1 MCRRDVEVQQ
11 LDQRGEP
18 RRLPFGKLK
27 HQPRQ
32 SGCVDD
38 RVLER
43 ALESAP
49 DEPGVKRIVA
59 VLDQHRALRE
69 TQECP
74 TRILEL
80 RGADQHR
87 ALDVMTAACI
97 RVDGCAAVDEGV
109 EEGQWAV
116 ELESLGADLQHEKRG
131 VAGGFDV
138 QGHVLSFLERGL
150 RFQLR
155 GVDRDLLPRHGLD
168 RAARL
173 EQNRFRGHLASAK
186 ALRANAISSEVT
198 ARRSSAA
205 PA

>member
-1 MCRRDVEVQQ
+1 MRRRDVEVQQ
-11 LDQRGEP
+11 LDQRCEP
-18 RRLPFGKLK
+18 GRLALGKIE

-32 SGCVDD
+32 PGCVDD

-43 ALESAP
+43 TLESAP
-49 DEPGVKRIVA
+49 DEPRVKRVVA
-59 VLDQHRALRE
+59 VLDQHGALRE

-87 ALDVMTAACI
+87 ALDVMTAARI
-97 RVDGCAAVDEGV
+97 RVDGCATVDEGV

-116 ELESLGADLQHEKRG
+116 ELESLGADLEHEKRG

-138 QGHVLSFLERGL
+138 QGHVLGVLERGL

-155 GVDRDLLPRHGLD
+155 GVDRDLFPRHGLD
-168 RAARL
+168 RASRL
-173 EQNRFRGHLASAK
+173 Q
-186 ALRANAISSEVT
+186 
-198 ARRSSAA
+198 
-205 PA
+205 